1 MDEVATRGRLTAL
14 GLVTLALA
22 AGAALSLWIYNTL
35 WVQSAGVPAAL
46 DANENT
52 AVVTWLVGWLL
63 VAASAA
69 GAVVLL
75 IRVFRRIPRG
85 RPALLDVFALGAT
98 VTLIATAV
106 ALAPLWGTASA

>member
-1 MDEVATRGRLTAL
+1 MDEIATRGRLTAL
-14 GLVTLALA
+14 ALVTPALA

-35 WVQSAGVPAAL
+35 WVQSAGVPTAL

-52 AVVTWLVGWLL
+52 AVLTWLAGWLL

-69 GAVVLL
+69 AAVVLL
-75 IRVFRRIPRG
+75 IRIFRRIASG
-85 RPALLDVFALGAT
+85 RPALLDIFALTAT
-98 VTLIATAV
+98 VTLIATAI